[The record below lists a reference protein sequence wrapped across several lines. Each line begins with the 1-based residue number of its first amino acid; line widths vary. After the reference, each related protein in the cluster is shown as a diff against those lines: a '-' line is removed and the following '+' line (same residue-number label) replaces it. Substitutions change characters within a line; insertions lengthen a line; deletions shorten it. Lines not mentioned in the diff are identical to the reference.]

1 MNCTDCKKQ
10 IVDVL
15 DRAATLDAYPE
26 LRHHLNHCEDCRQ
39 YYEEMMA
46 TAHWLTT
53 GRMPGPQETR
63 EVWKAKIA
71 GPSSS
76 KRGGFPAGKEVSE
89 MGNTEPQHVPSS
101 RRALPRCSWR
111 NIAASVAI
119 FTAGLAVGWSQFFS
133 QPATAEPFSLQ
144 QALNRVEHVGNYQ
157 MMLSVRSNPNE
168 NFETLDP
175 TMDFVPLHM
184 TYLTQNDSAF
194 WRLEKVGGRT
204 SVWNGKE
211 QYLWIP
217 QAVYYITSAKNQLD
231 GNLAQWLNPYQ
242 LLSAQQLAIHTK
254 KKVDSSVEIKEGMA
268 IMTLRFDQDF
278 TDLDALFKDQP
289 NSMRQL
295 IIENQCSLKDGL
307 LRSIRIWVVQDGKQ
321 TEVLKTQRIDY
332 NLAIDRPTVTRL
344 PQGAKWIDL
353 RQDPTLVDNCHRLLK
368 LQKETPTAAA
378 ERVIQ
383 AILTGDTQMAKEA
396 LAFYPMDLLVEK
408 MKNCHADHFSA
419 PKTDQSYPGCF
430 VFFKLTYPDGRT
442 ATQHIALR
450 KDNPQ
455 GIWVVDGGL

>member
-1 MNCTDCKKQ
+1 MDL
-10 IVDVL
+10 L
-15 DRAATLDAYPE
+15 DKEASLDAFPE
-26 LRHHLNHCEDCRQ
+26 IQHHLEHCEECQ
-39 YYEEMMA
+39 LYYEEMMT

-53 GRMPGPQETR
+53 GKLPAQQKTAEKVEGQDTLASPTRTGSLPAERRTSTTESTDTPQRTPSQRHTR
-63 EVWKAKIA
+63 AI
-71 GPSSS
+71 
-76 KRGGFPAGKEVSE
+76 
-89 MGNTEPQHVPSS
+89 
-101 RRALPRCSWR
+101 LSWR

-119 FTAGLAVGWSQFFS
+119 FTTGLTVGWSHFFS

-144 QALNRVEHVGNYQ
+144 QALNKVEHVGNYQ
-157 MMLSVRSNPNE
+157 MVLSVRSNPNE
-168 NFETLDP
+168 NFETFDP

-194 WRLEKVGGRT
+194 WRLEKAGGRT
-204 SVWNGKE
+204 MVWNGKE

-217 QAVYYITSAKNQLD
+217 QAVYYIASEKNQMN

-242 LLSAQQLAIHTK
+242 LLNAQQLAIQTG

-278 TDLDALFKDQP
+278 TDLNALFKGLTNQP
-289 NSMRQL
+289 RQL

-307 LRSIRIWVVQDGKQ
+307 LRSIRIWVVQDGQQ
-321 TEVLKTQRIDY
+321 TEVLKTQHIDY

-353 RQDPTLVDNCHRLLK
+353 REDPTKVNNHRR
-368 LQKETPTAAA
+368 LQELQNETATAAA
-378 ERVIQ
+378 ERVLK
-383 AILTGDTQMAKEA
+383 AILTENTQMAKEA
-396 LAFYPMDLLVEK
+396 LAFYPMDVLVEK
-408 MKNCHADHFSA
+408 MKNCHADHFTA

-430 VFFKLTYPDGRT
+430 VFFKLTYPDGKT
-442 ATQHIALR
+442 KTLHLALR